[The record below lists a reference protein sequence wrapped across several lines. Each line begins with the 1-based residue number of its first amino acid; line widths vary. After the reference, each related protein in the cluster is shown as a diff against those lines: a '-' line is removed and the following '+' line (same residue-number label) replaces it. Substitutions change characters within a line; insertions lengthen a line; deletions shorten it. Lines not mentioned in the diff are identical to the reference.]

1 MEDTTTTTTVSLLGY
16 NSFVRNSEEAQN
28 FLNATTLQNATGS
41 LFMPD
46 NGPIQELLTDI
57 FSTNG
62 ILENFHVHFN
72 DSFCFQD
79 SGVTKCAYL
88 QGILEDDS
96 ILCVLLTKADNS
108 TDPRCLS
115 LSTPSHNFVDVS
127 CSTKLRPLCLRGNPI
142 VQPESSP
149 QRLKW
154 KQQKRNRKE
163 KRRSKRGKKFK
174 PEARNLEGRQAEPPP
189 VFLDYC
195 LAALPAVLLGGLLT
209 PGALSGS
216 AVPNPPQ
223 QPPPPPPP
231 APTTPPPILNDIDT
245 FSRFT
250 SQYGRVYSTAAE
262 AAFRQSVFLNN
273 LAIITAQNLLQL
285 GLNHVCVILSHR
297 RDTITSV

>member
-16 NSFVRNSEEAQN
+16 NSFVRNSEEALN

-46 NGPIQELLTDI
+46 NGPIQKLLTDI

-72 DSFCFQD
+72 DSFCSQD

-96 ILCVLLTKADNS
+96 ILCVLLTKEDNS

-174 PEARNLEGRQAEPPP
+174 PEARNLEGRQAETP

-209 PGALSGS
+209 P
-216 AVPNPPQ
+216 NPPPT
-223 QPPPPPPP
+223 PP
-231 APTTPPPILNDIDT
+231 PTTPPQRQNDMDT

-250 SQYGRVYSTAAE
+250 SQYGR
-262 AAFRQSVFLNN
+262 
-273 LAIITAQNLLQL
+273 
-285 GLNHVCVILSHR
+285 
-297 RDTITSV
+297 